1 MNMQNKPVDVILIGI
16 GGYGGLYLREA
27 VKLMASG
34 EVRLR
39 AIVDPMADRSLDWH
53 LVAGKDIPLYDTLE
67 ECLQAGHGADL
78 CAIAS
83 PISFH
88 AEQSCTALEA
98 GMNVLCE
105 KPICATVAEA
115 QRMMS
120 ARDASGCFLEI
131 GYQWSYSDAILQ
143 LKADLL
149 AGKLGAP
156 QRLKTRVAW
165 PRPNTYYQRNNW
177 AGAIRDRNGRIV
189 NDSPLSNATA
199 HYLHNMLY
207 VSGPAP
213 SLATT
218 PVSMQAECY
227 RANKIENFD
236 AACCRIETREG
247 PEILFFTAHCVKT
260 AAGPAF
266 SFACEDA
273 RVDYSVGEEIV
284 ATFRDGR
291 TLSYG
296 APDGNTMHKFRYC
309 LEQCRTPEDFPT
321 LCGPE
326 AAMAHTLCV
335 EGIQAIS
342 IRTLPSDML
351 RIDMIKPGESL
362 TYLPDMNAALET
374 GYRKEQLFSELG
386 LPWAAPAERVS
397 LHAPVASAC
406 VRAEGTVAH

>member
-1 MNMQNKPVDVILIGI
+1 VILIGI

-27 VKLMASG
+27 VKLIASG
-34 EVRLR
+34 DIRLC
-39 AIVDPMADRSLDWH
+39 AIVDPMAERSLDWH
-53 LVAGKDIPLYDTLE
+53 LVAQTSTPRFDTLE
-67 ECLQAGHGADL
+67 ACLQAGIRADL

-115 QRMMS
+115 KRMMS

-131 GYQWSYSDAILQ
+131 GYQWSYSEAILQ

-156 QRLKTRVAW
+156 LRLKTRVAW
-165 PRPNTYYQRNNW
+165 PRPDTYYQRNNW

-213 SLATT
+213 SLAAT

-260 AAGPAF
+260 VAGPAF
-266 SFACEDA
+266 SFACESA
-273 RVDYSVGEEIV
+273 RVDYSVGGEIV
-284 ATFRDGR
+284 ATFHDGR
-291 TLSYG
+291 TLIYG
-296 APDGNTMHKFRYC
+296 VPDGNTMHKFRYC
-309 LEQCRTPEDFPT
+309 LEQCRAPEVFPT

-342 IRTLPSDML
+342 VRTLPADML
-351 RIDMIKPGESL
+351 RIDMAKPGEKL

-374 GYRKEQLFSELG
+374 GYREEQLFSELG
-386 LPWAAPAERVS
+386 LPWAEPAECVS
-397 LHAPVASAC
+397 LRAPVASSC
-406 VRAEGTVAH
+406 VRAENPVAHR